1 VYGQHHW
8 EVEAVSCRQ
17 LGVMVVVVVVMVVMA
32 VVVVVVVAVA
42 VVVLQMQT
50 GVVVEQMNQMAG
62 AEGEA
67 AAGNILQ
74 ADELYNL
81 VDTR

>member
-1 VYGQHHW
+1 
-8 EVEAVSCRQ
+8 
-17 LGVMVVVVVVMVVMA
+17 M
-32 VVVVVVVAVA
+32 VVVVVAVA
-42 VVVLQMQT
+42 VAVVVVVLQMQT